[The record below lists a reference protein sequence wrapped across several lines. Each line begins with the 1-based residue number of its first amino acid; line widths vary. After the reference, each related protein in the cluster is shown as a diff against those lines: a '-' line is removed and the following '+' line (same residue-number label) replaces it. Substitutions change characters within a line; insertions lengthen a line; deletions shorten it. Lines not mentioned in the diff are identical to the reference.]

1 MDKKVSKDITDI
13 CRVEYS
19 YSNVME
25 SSIAFKMNQSLLH
38 VIIPAHGKS
47 PYLRQTI
54 ESAIKFLPPE
64 VPITVIDDA
73 SNEPE
78 VENLVKE
85 FPRLQYI
92 KNNKRLGIG
101 ENFNKSIDLSIGE
114 YTQICGSDD
123 IFLDNPLKELD
134 EQILNDIE
142 IAAIGFDVKVIDK
155 NGRSVL
161 TIPDL
166 IKKIIRPP
174 LKKITIFQN
183 DKIFSNLMLG
193 DWLYFPAILWK
204 TETLKQTKFDG
215 NFHTAMDLDVFI
227 RLLGNDQKIAFI
239 KSKVLGY
246 RRHNQSAS
254 SLYAKSIGRFD
265 EEFLCHK
272 NALDIA
278 RRKNWKTGA
287 ILAQLALTV
296 RLHAIMQSFLMVF
309 SSPSSALK
317 VLVKALSPIR

>member
-1 MDKKVSKDITDI
+1 M
-13 CRVEYS
+13 C
-19 YSNVME
+19 E
-25 SSIAFKMNQSLLH
+25 SSITKEMNQPLLH
-38 VIIPAHGKS
+38 VMIPAYGKS
-47 PYLRQTI
+47 PYLRQTL
-54 ESAIKFLPPE
+54 ESAVKYLPLE
-64 VPITVIDDA
+64 VPITVIEDP
-73 SNEPE
+73 SSESTI
-78 VENLVKE
+78 ENLVRE
-85 FPRLQYI
+85 FSRVQYV
-92 KNNKRLGIG
+92 KNNERLGIG
-101 ENFNKSIDLSIGE
+101 GNFNKSIELSTGVF
-114 YTQICGSDD
+114 TQICGSDD
-123 IFLDNPLKELD
+123 IFLDNPLKDFDTEKLSQSD
-134 EQILNDIE
+134 
-142 IAAIGFDVKVIDK
+142 IAAIGLDVEVINEKRKVVK
-155 NGRSVL
+155 

-166 IKKIIRPP
+166 VKRTLRPS
-174 LKKITIFQN
+174 LKKITIFKN

-227 RLLGNDQKIAFI
+227 RLLSNDQKLAFI

-246 RRHNQSAS
+246 RRHDQSAS

-272 NALDIA
+272 NALEIA

-317 VLVKALSPIR
+317 VLVKAISPIR

>member
-1 MDKKVSKDITDI
+1 M
-13 CRVEYS
+13 C
-19 YSNVME
+19 E
-25 SSIAFKMNQSLLH
+25 SSITDEMNQPLLH
-38 VIIPAHGKS
+38 VMIPAYGKS
-47 PYLRQTI
+47 PYLRQTL
-54 ESAIKFLPPE
+54 ESAVKHLPID
-64 VPITVIDDA
+64 VPITVIEDP
-73 SNEPE
+73 SNESSI
-78 VENLVKE
+78 ENLVKE
-85 FPRLQYI
+85 FSRVQYV
-92 KNNKRLGIG
+92 KNSERLGIG
-101 ENFNKSIDLSIGE
+101 GNFNKSIELSTGVF
-114 YTQICGSDD
+114 TQICGSDD
-123 IFLDNPLKELD
+123 VFLDNPLKDLD
-134 EQILNDIE
+134 KDKLNQNNIST
-142 IAAIGFDVKVIDK
+142 IGLDVEVINETGK
-155 NGRSVL
+155 TVK

-166 IKKIIRPP
+166 VKRTLRPS

-227 RLLGNDQKIAFI
+227 RLLNNDQKIAFI

-246 RRHNQSAS
+246 RRHSQSAS

-272 NALDIA
+272 NALEIA

-287 ILAQLALTV
+287 FLAQLALTV

-309 SSPSSALK
+309 TSPLSALK

>member
-1 MDKKVSKDITDI
+1 M
-13 CRVEYS
+13 C
-19 YSNVME
+19 E
-25 SSIAFKMNQSLLH
+25 SSITNEMNQPLLH
-38 VIIPAHGKS
+38 VMIPAYGKS
-47 PYLRQTI
+47 PYIRQTL
-54 ESAIKFLPPE
+54 ESAVKHLPLE
-64 VPITVIDDA
+64 VPITVIEDP
-73 SNEPE
+73 SNESNI
-78 VENLVKE
+78 ENLVKE
-85 FPRLQYI
+85 FSRVQYL
-92 KNNKRLGIG
+92 KNNERLGIG
-101 ENFNKSIDLSIGE
+101 GNFNKSIELSTGVF
-114 YTQICGSDD
+114 TQICGSDD
-123 IFLDNPLKELD
+123 IFLNNPLKDFDTEKLS
-134 EQILNDIE
+134 QSG
-142 IAAIGFDVKVIDK
+142 IAAIGLDVEVINE
-155 NGRSVL
+155 NGKIVK

-166 IKKIIRPP
+166 VKKVLRPS
-174 LKKITIFQN
+174 LKKITVFKN
-183 DKIFSNLMLG
+183 NKIFSNLMLG

-227 RLLGNDQKIAFI
+227 RLLSSDQKMAFI

-246 RRHNQSAS
+246 RRHSQSAS

-272 NALDIA
+272 NALEIA

>member
-1 MDKKVSKDITDI
+1 M
-13 CRVEYS
+13 C
-19 YSNVME
+19 E
-25 SSIAFKMNQSLLH
+25 SSITNEMNQPLLH
-38 VIIPAHGKS
+38 VMIPAYGKS
-47 PYLRQTI
+47 PYLRQTL
-54 ESAIKFLPPE
+54 ESAVKHLPLE
-64 VPITVIDDA
+64 VPITVIEDP
-73 SNEPE
+73 SNDSI
-78 VENLVKE
+78 VENLVRE
-85 FPRLQYI
+85 FSRVQYA
-92 KNNKRLGIG
+92 KNSQRLGIG
-101 ENFNKSIDLSIGE
+101 GNFNKSIELSTGVF
-114 YTQICGSDD
+114 TQICGSDD
-123 IFLDNPLKELD
+123 IFLDNPLKDFDKDKLSPSN
-134 EQILNDIE
+134 IS
-142 IAAIGFDVKVIDK
+142 AIGLDVEVINETGK
-155 NGRSVL
+155 IVK

-166 IKKIIRPP
+166 VKRTLRPS
-174 LKKITIFQN
+174 LKKVTIFQN

-204 TETLKQTKFDG
+204 TETLKQTKFDD

-227 RLLGNDQKIAFI
+227 RLLSNDQKLAFI

-246 RRHNQSAS
+246 RRHSQSAS

>member
-1 MDKKVSKDITDI
+1 M
-13 CRVEYS
+13 C
-19 YSNVME
+19 E
-25 SSIAFKMNQSLLH
+25 SSITKEMNQPLLH
-38 VIIPAHGKS
+38 VMIPAYGKS
-47 PYLRQTI
+47 PYLRQTL
-54 ESAIKFLPPE
+54 ESAVKHLPLE
-64 VPITVIDDA
+64 VPITVIEDP
-73 SNEPE
+73 SSESSIE
-78 VENLVKE
+78 SLVKE
-85 FPRLQYI
+85 FPRVQYQ
-92 KNNKRLGIG
+92 KNNERLGIG
-101 ENFNKSIDLSIGE
+101 GNFNKSIELSTGVF
-114 YTQICGSDD
+114 TQICGSDD
-123 IFLDNPLKELD
+123 IFLDNPLKDFDTEKLSQPD
-134 EQILNDIE
+134 
-142 IAAIGFDVKVIDK
+142 IAAVGLDVEVINETGK
-155 NGRSVL
+155 IVK

-166 IKKIIRPP
+166 VKRILRPS
-174 LKKITIFQN
+174 LKKITVFKN
-183 DKIFSNLMLG
+183 NKIFSNLMLG

-204 TETLKQTKFDG
+204 TETLQQTKFDG

-227 RLLGNDQKIAFI
+227 RLLSIDQKIAFI

-246 RRHNQSAS
+246 RRHSQSAS

-317 VLVKALSPIR
+317 VLVKAISPIR

>member
-1 MDKKVSKDITDI
+1 M
-13 CRVEYS
+13 C
-19 YSNVME
+19 E
-25 SSIAFKMNQSLLH
+25 SSITNEMNQPLLH
-38 VIIPAHGKS
+38 VMIPAYGKS
-47 PYLRQTI
+47 PYLRQTLD
-54 ESAIKFLPPE
+54 SAVKHLPLE
-64 VPITVIDDA
+64 VPITVIEDP
-73 SNEPE
+73 SNESNI
-78 VENLVKE
+78 ENLVKE
-85 FPRLQYI
+85 FSRVQYL
-92 KNNKRLGIG
+92 KNNQRLGIG
-101 ENFNKSIDLSIGE
+101 GNFNKSIELSTGVF
-114 YTQICGSDD
+114 TQICGSDD
-123 IFLDNPLKELD
+123 IFLGNPLKDFDTEKLS
-134 EQILNDIE
+134 QSG
-142 IAAIGFDVKVIDK
+142 IAAVGLDVEAINENGKVVK
-155 NGRSVL
+155 

-166 IKKIIRPP
+166 VKRTLRPS

-227 RLLGNDQKIAFI
+227 RLLSSDQKMAFI

-246 RRHNQSAS
+246 RRHSQSAS

-272 NALDIA
+272 NALEIA

-287 ILAQLALTV
+287 FLAQLALTV

-317 VLVKALSPIR
+317 VLVKAISPIR

>member
-1 MDKKVSKDITDI
+1 M
-13 CRVEYS
+13 C
-19 YSNVME
+19 E
-25 SSIAFKMNQSLLH
+25 SSITKEMNQPLLH
-38 VIIPAHGKS
+38 VMIPAYGKS
-47 PYLRQTI
+47 PYLRQTL
-54 ESAIKFLPPE
+54 ESAVRHLPLD
-64 VPITVIDDA
+64 VPITVIEDPSSE
-73 SNEPE
+73 SNI
-78 VENLVKE
+78 ENLVKE
-85 FPRLQYI
+85 FSRVQFV
-92 KNNKRLGIG
+92 KNDQRLGIG
-101 ENFNKSIDLSIGE
+101 GNFNKSIELSTGVF
-114 YTQICGSDD
+114 TQICGSDD
-123 IFLDNPLKELD
+123 IFLNNPLKDFDTEKLS
-134 EQILNDIE
+134 QSG
-142 IAAIGFDVKVIDK
+142 IAAIGLDIEVISK
-155 NGRSVL
+155 NGKVVK

-166 IKKIIRPP
+166 VKRILRPS

-183 DKIFSNLMLG
+183 NKIFSNLMLG

-204 TETLKQTKFDG
+204 TDTLNRIKFDG

-227 RLLGNDQKIAFI
+227 RLLSNDQKIAFI

-246 RRHNQSAS
+246 RRHSQSAS

-317 VLVKALSPIR
+317 VLVKAISPIR